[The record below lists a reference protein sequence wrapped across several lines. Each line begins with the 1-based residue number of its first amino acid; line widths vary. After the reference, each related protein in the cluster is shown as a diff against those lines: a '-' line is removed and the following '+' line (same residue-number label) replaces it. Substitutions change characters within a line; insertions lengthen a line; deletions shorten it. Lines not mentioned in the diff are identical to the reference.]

1 MMNNR
6 SRFLGLIGHDRGLL
20 ALFGGIV
27 VVAVIMLSLAITAGI
42 WYL

>member
-6 SRFLGLIGHDRGLL
+6 NRFLGLIGHDKELL